1 MVLNQ
6 YICPWPCFPLP
17 RWCFEIATLMGVMS
31 FFIFQ
36 IGNEIKNAGPSTC
49 WR

>member
-1 MVLNQ
+1 MSNS
-6 YICPWPCFPLP
+6 IIF
-17 RWCFEIATLMGVMS
+17 RWCFEIATLLGVVT

-49 WR
+49 WRFAKISM